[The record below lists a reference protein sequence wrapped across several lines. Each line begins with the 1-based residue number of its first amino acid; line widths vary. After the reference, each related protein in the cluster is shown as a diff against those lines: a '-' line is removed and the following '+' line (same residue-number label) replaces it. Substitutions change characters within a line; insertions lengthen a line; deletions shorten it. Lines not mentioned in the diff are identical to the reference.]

1 MQLTRHAVPVALA
14 TAVLVMVFMLPWQE
28 VYSWAIAAQREFQ
41 NAMAR
46 GLRAIQSG
54 NPSAVIT
61 LSAATFAYGFVHALG
76 PGHGKIII
84 GGAAVASQA
93 TARTMVFLAVV
104 SALAQAMTAIIVVL
118 AFVGGLSLLTSGSA
132 VDLAER
138 WLAPLSYGAFILIGS
153 VLVWRGVRV
162 LSQSQYARETEPY
175 RCDHSHGPT
184 PQQVETLRGWRDKVA
199 LVASVAVRPCTGALF
214 LLVIS
219 ARFNMLAVGIVAT
232 LAMGLGTAA
241 FNALVAIS
249 GVIARRLVQAGET
262 VSYQLVIGFLH
273 IAGGGMIISL
283 SLVFL
288 LPHFS
293 G

>member
-61 LSAATFAYGFVHALG
+61 LCAATFAYGFVHALG

-118 AFVGGLSLLTSGSA
+118 AFVGGFSL
-132 VDLAER
+132 
-138 WLAPLSYGAFILIGS
+138 
-153 VLVWRGVRV
+153 
-162 LSQSQYARETEPY
+162 
-175 RCDHSHGPT
+175 
-184 PQQVETLRGWRDKVA
+184 
-199 LVASVAVRPCTGALF
+199 
-214 LLVIS
+214 
-219 ARFNMLAVGIVAT
+219 
-232 LAMGLGTAA
+232 
-241 FNALVAIS
+241 
-249 GVIARRLVQAGET
+249 
-262 VSYQLVIGFLH
+262 
-273 IAGGGMIISL
+273 
-283 SLVFL
+283 
-288 LPHFS
+288 
-293 G
+293 